1 MIIGY
6 ENDASL
12 IFEVHNCILMLYSPL
27 RSILSATFCF
37 GKITF
42 TSLELLQ
49 IILHPLLLLNLAG
62 NLP

>member
-12 IFEVHNCILMLYSPL
+12 IFEEVHYCILMLYSPL
-27 RSILSATFCF
+27 RSILSDTFCF

-49 IILHPLLLLNLAG
+49 IILHPLLLLN
-62 NLP
+62 